1 MAQSPATQSCSA
13 CGSPPGRLLLGLTLP
28 GCGASLLSCIM
39 AVYRVRVTT
48 GSYLR
53 AGTLDN
59 ISVTLVGTCGESPKQ
74 LLDRMGRDFTP
85 GSVSTEREERPLKCR
100 AGRGPC
106 GRGVCSLQGS
116 SNLDAGPD
124 LLTIPILVSF
134 FPAYDKPYLGRA
146 VKEPRAGGQKNFAGF
161 LASPLI
167 TEGRL
172 WASSLNSL
180 NLGFLFSGEDLPAS
194 ARPQDCLLLGLGGR

>member
-1 MAQSPATQSCSA
+1 MPE
-13 CGSPPGRLLLGLTLP
+13 
-28 GCGASLLSCIM
+28 CGASLLSCIM

-100 AGRGPC
+100 AGRGP
-106 GRGVCSLQGS
+106 
-116 SNLDAGPD
+116 
-124 LLTIPILVSF
+124 
-134 FPAYDKPYLGRA
+134 
-146 VKEPRAGGQKNFAGF
+146 
-161 LASPLI
+161 
-167 TEGRL
+167 
-172 WASSLNSL
+172 
-180 NLGFLFSGEDLPAS
+180 
-194 ARPQDCLLLGLGGR
+194 